1 MASDVAICNT
11 ALNRLVANTITSF
24 TENSKEARL
33 CNAEYEGIRDQVLR
47 SHPWNCALRRATL
60 AQESDTPSF
69 GYAYQYILPT
79 DPYCLRVLQMETEVE
94 QFKVEGRKLLTDES
108 TAKILYIGRVTDP
121 EEFDSLLVDTLSAR
135 IAVEFAF
142 NITGSRTLQAD
153 MFDLY
158 NRKLALARSFDA
170 QESGMFYNQG
180 DGDKIIA
187 DDFIN
192 RRR

>member
-1 MASDVAICNT
+1 
-11 ALNRLVANTITSF
+11 
-24 TENSKEARL
+24 
-33 CNAEYEGIRDQVLR
+33 
-47 SHPWNCALRRATL
+47 
-60 AQESDTPSF
+60 
-69 GYAYQYILPT
+69 
-79 DPYCLRVLQMETEVE
+79 METEVE

-158 NRKLALARSFDA
+158 NQKLALARSFDA

>member
-11 ALNRLVANTITSF
+11 ALNRLGANTITSF

>member
-11 ALNRLVANTITSF
+11 ALNRLGANTITSF

-33 CNAEYEGIRDQVLR
+33 CNSEYSGIRDQVLR
-47 SHPWNCALRRATL
+47 AHPWNCAISRATL
-60 AQESDTPSF
+60 AQDSDAPSF
-69 GYAYQYILPT
+69 GFAYQYTLPT
-79 DPYCLRVLQMETEVE
+79 DPYCLRVLQMETEVIN
-94 QFKVEGRKLLTDES
+94 FKVEGRKLLTDEA
-108 TAKILYIGRVTDP
+108 TAKIMYIGRVTDP
-121 EEFDSLLVDTLSAR
+121 EEYDSLFIDTLSAR
-135 IAVEFAF
+135 IAFEFSF
-142 NITGSRTLQAD
+142 NITGSRTLQGD

-158 NRKLALARSFDA
+158 NQKLALARSFDA

>member
-11 ALNRLVANTITSF
+11 ALNRLGANTITSF

-158 NRKLALARSFDA
+158 NQKLALARSFDA

>member
-11 ALNRLVANTITSF
+11 ALNRLGANTITSF

-33 CNAEYEGIRDQVLR
+33 CNSEYSGIRDQVLR
-47 SHPWNCALRRATL
+47 AHPWNCAISRATL
-60 AQESDTPSF
+60 AQDSDAPSF
-69 GYAYQYILPT
+69 GFSYQYTLPT
-79 DPYCLRVLQMETEVE
+79 DPYCLRVLQMETEVIN
-94 QFKVEGRKLLTDES
+94 FKVEGRKLLTDEA
-108 TAKILYIGRVTDP
+108 TAKIMYIGRVTDP
-121 EEFDSLLVDTLSAR
+121 EEYDSLLIDTLSAR
-135 IAVEFAF
+135 IAFEFSF
-142 NITGSRTLQAD
+142 NITGSRTLQGD

-158 NRKLALARSFDA
+158 NQKLALARSFDA

>member
-1 MASDVAICNT
+1 
-11 ALNRLVANTITSF
+11 
-24 TENSKEARL
+24 
-33 CNAEYEGIRDQVLR
+33 LR